1 MTTENKM
8 YYKTCREQ
16 ARLTQEQAIAL
27 LGIAETAT
35 LSRYENGH
43 TPVSQELVASM
54 VKVYRTP
61 LLASWHVRYTN
72 PNLAMYLPDVEK
84 LITDGDTTLQ
94 MEWAED
100 DIAAVHAAVKN
111 ILRGGITSAESELL
125 KVDAYTLRQAANK
138 ILSAATYLE
147 SREADCDDGNGG

>member
-1 MTTENKM
+1 
-8 YYKTCREQ
+8 
-16 ARLTQEQAIAL
+16 
-27 LGIAETAT
+27 
-35 LSRYENGH
+35 
-43 TPVSQELVASM
+43 
-54 VKVYRTP
+54 
-61 LLASWHVRYTN
+61 
-72 PNLAMYLPDVEK
+72 MYLPDVEK